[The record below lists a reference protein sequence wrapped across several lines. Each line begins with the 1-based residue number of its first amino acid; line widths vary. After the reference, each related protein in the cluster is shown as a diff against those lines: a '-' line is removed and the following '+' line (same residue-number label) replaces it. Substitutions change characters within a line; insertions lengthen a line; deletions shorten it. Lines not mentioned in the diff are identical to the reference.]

1 MAEVH
6 FDKLNRDVEK
16 FLVTYKLLTVEAKAA
31 FEAQLES
38 SIKSMDE
45 RNKKLYA
52 VLLNSAKEGLDR
64 EQTIAKMKG
73 ATDNG
78 WS

>member
-1 MAEVH
+1 MAEIH

-38 SIKSMDE
+38 SIKSMDA

-52 VLLNSAKEGLDR
+52 VLLSSAKAGLDR

-78 WS
+78 QY